1 MDKQMK
7 GTILVALSGVLY
19 GTIGYFGTGLFHA
32 GLSVIDLLF
41 WRFLSSVLWLMLF
54 GGLASRSLD
63 IWRGFSRYEWQ
74 TLGLFFVLGAIC
86 YGGGTVLYFQSS
98 FLIGTGLAMVLF
110 FTYPLLVVAYSALSQ
125 RRWPAGVTW
134 LSLLL
139 IIIGCMMIGCGDIG
153 QVNWE
158 GIILAV
164 ISGMA
169 YGVYILASK
178 DRASVVSPLLAT
190 FTVCLGNV
198 VGFWAYILVTNQ
210 VLYWPQNSS
219 VIWNIALFGLIGTVL
234 PILLLLQ
241 GVKLVSATKTAIIS
255 VLEPVTVLLVG
266 VWFLNEPVSWIQGIG
281 AVVILSSALV
291 IQLARE

>member
-19 GTIGYFGTGLFHA
+19 GTIGYFGTNLFQA
-32 GLSVIDLLF
+32 GLSVTDLLF
-41 WRFLSSVLWLMLF
+41 WRFLSSVFWLL
-54 GGLASRSLD
+54 LASRSLGVG
-63 IWRGFSRYEWQ
+63 RSFSAHQYK
-74 TLGLFFVLGAIC
+74 TLALFFVLGAIC

-110 FTYPLLVVAYSALSQ
+110 FTYPLLVVAYSALKEGH
-125 RRWPAGVTW
+125 WPNSVTW

-139 IIIGCMMIGCGDIG
+139 IIVGCVMIGSGDLG
-153 QVNWE
+153 QVNWT

-164 ISGMA
+164 ISGMG
-169 YGVYILASK
+169 YGIYILASK
-178 DRASVVSPLLAT
+178 NRAGVISPLLAT

-198 VGFWAYILVTNQ
+198 VALGGYILLAGQ
-210 VLYWPQNSS
+210 AFYWPENSFI
-219 VIWNIALFGLIGTVL
+219 IWNIALFGLIGTVL
-234 PILLLLQ
+234 PVLLLLE
-241 GVKLVSATKTAIIS
+241 GVKLISATKTAIIS

-266 VWFLNEPVSWIQGIG
+266 VLLLGEPVSWIQAIG

-291 IQLARE
+291 IQVARD